1 DRQEGEHDQDQ
12 GRHDRPHHLERRV
25 TVAVDCPPA
34 RPLAIDDQEP
44 HQEHRHQ
51 DERRPGDVIDEI
63 EEVVEL
69 LAVCRDVLGE
79 PAHHRS
85 RPVLF
90 DRMGITASLRVR
102 TRTPGYGVRS
112 RWSIQPPGAH
122 AISGSYFFSSKATL
136 VSCPALTSTSLV
148 CLPSTG

>member
-1 DRQEGEHDQDQ
+1 
-12 GRHDRPHHLERRV
+12 
-25 TVAVDCPPA
+25 
-34 RPLAIDDQEP
+34 
-44 HQEHRHQ
+44 
-51 DERRPGDVIDEI
+51 
-63 EEVVEL
+63 EL

-136 VSCPALTSTSLV
+136 ASCPPLTSTSLV
-148 CLPSTG
+148 CLPSTGWTTSTLCLPGGTFSSLNAPFASLTAVGLSVT